1 MADRKIDVLF
11 VSRRGS
17 IRSILAAALLRH
29 YGKDRFSAHACGM
42 GREPV
47 PRPHPQALASLRSVG
62 IDPSGLSAQDWSV
75 YSRSQAAPMNYV
87 ILLDE
92 GVVNNMPTWPGN
104 PIVAT
109 WEYPDL
115 IGVTL
120 SDADLQAALQR
131 LMFSMRRRIE
141 LFASL
146 PFKTANRTDL
156 TSDVRDLAHLE
167 PYAGRSLES
176 QAPL

>member
-1 MADRKIDVLF
+1 MSEKKIEVLF

-29 YGKDRFSAHACGM
+29 YGRNRFSAHACGM
-42 GREPV
+42 GRETV
-47 PRPHPQALASLRSVG
+47 PRPHPQVLTSLRSVG
-62 IDPSGLSAQDWSV
+62 IDASGLTAQEWSV
-75 YSRSQAAPMNYV
+75 YSSRQAAPMNYV

-92 GVVNNMPTWPGN
+92 GVAKSMPTWPGN

-115 IGVTL
+115 IGSAL
-120 SDADLQAALQR
+120 SDVDLQAALQR

-146 PFKTANRTDL
+146 PFKVASRTDL

-167 PYAGRSLES
+167 PYLASGSEP
-176 QAPL
+176 QARL